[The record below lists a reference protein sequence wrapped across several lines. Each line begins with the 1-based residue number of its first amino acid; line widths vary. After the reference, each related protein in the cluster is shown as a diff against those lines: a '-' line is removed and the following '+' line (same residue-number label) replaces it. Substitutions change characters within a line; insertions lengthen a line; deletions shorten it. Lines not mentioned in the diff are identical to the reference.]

1 VVANPLPLTQAS
13 DLEPL
18 IAGILGGAV
27 SLAGLLLV
35 FSGFLFARAASFSV
49 NVDNA
54 IPDRFKLAGKIALL
68 PFAMALVLTISSMLY
83 WLYPSQNVAY
93 AIMAG
98 FAVLLLVA
106 GAYGLWALLIL

>member
-1 VVANPLPLTQAS
+1 VANPSPLTQAS

-18 IAGILGGAV
+18 IAGVLGGAV

-35 FSGFLFARAASFSV
+35 FSGFLFARAASFGL

-54 IPDRFKLAGKIALL
+54 IPNRFKLAAKIALL
-68 PFAMALVLTISSMLY
+68 PFAIALVLTVGSMLY

-98 FAVLLLVA
+98 FAALLLVA
-106 GAYGLWALLIL
+106 GVYGVWAISIL